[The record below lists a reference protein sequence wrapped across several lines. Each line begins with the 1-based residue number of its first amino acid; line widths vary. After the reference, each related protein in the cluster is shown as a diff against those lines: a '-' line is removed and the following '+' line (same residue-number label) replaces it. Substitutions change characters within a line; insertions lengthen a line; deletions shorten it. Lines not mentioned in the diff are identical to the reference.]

1 MSLELLA
8 MLGGSV
14 SGFLMKF
21 IASQAE
27 AQGRAL
33 DAMIQSQGLADESA
47 DRAAGR
53 NGGVWIRRIFVI
65 CILFAV
71 IVAPFVLAYSGH
83 GVTVQREGLGGILG
97 ILGLGRDSWETVQGF
112 VILPEV
118 RQGMLAIIGFYF
130 GSSQVK

>member
-1 MSLELLA
+1 MSIELLA
-8 MLGGSV
+8 MLGGGI

-27 AQGRAL
+27 AQARAL
-33 DAMIQSQGLADESA
+33 DAMIQKQGVADESA
-47 DRAAGR
+47 SKAAAR
-53 NGGVWIRRIFVI
+53 GGVWIRRIFVA

-71 IVAPFVLAYSGH
+71 IIAPFILAYSGH
-83 GVTVQREGLGGILG
+83 GVTVQRDGWGGIFKLLG
-97 ILGLGRDSWETVQGF
+97 FGRDSWQTVQGF